1 MTEKEAIAYIE
12 DYSWHTTRMGLV
24 RINELLDKLGNPQL
38 GMKFIHV
45 TGSNGKG
52 STCAMLDSVLRQAGY
67 KTGFYSSPYLQ
78 VFNERVKVNGQNIP
92 GEALARLT
100 EKVKVIADA
109 MENHPS
115 QFEIITT
122 IAMMYFKEMECDIIV
137 LEVGMGGELDATNVI
152 EAPEVAVL
160 TNIGLEHTEYLGD
173 TIEEIARTKSGI
185 IKTGCD
191 CVCYDSVPEAVD
203 TVRQI
208 CRDKKVNFYLAGFDD
223 VKVVDSDIHGQ
234 TFVKDGEE
242 YHIKLLGKH
251 QINNAVVA
259 LEVIKRLICRGWR
272 IGKDDIKEGFEK
284 CSWPA
289 RLEVLSWEPL
299 FILDGGHNPQCAKA
313 LTEALTDLL
322 PGKKV
327 TFLTGVLADKDYRL
341 IVDTIRPF
349 AERFVCVTPVSDRA
363 LAADEYAGY
372 LKSLGESAIYF
383 ETIEEGLNEAM
394 KSDTIVAFGSLYQA
408 GAIRDIFEG
417 GKQNVSE

>member
-24 RINELLDKLGNPQL
+24 RINEMLAKLGNPEKGL
-38 GMKFIHV
+38 KFVHV

-52 STCAMLDSVLRQAGY
+52 STCAMLDSVLRHAGY

-78 VFNERVKVNGQNIP
+78 VFNERVKVDGKKIP
-92 GEALARLT
+92 GEDLARLT
-100 EKVKVIADA
+100 EKVREIADA
-109 MENHPS
+109 MTNHPS
-115 QFEIITT
+115 QFEIITA
-122 IAMMYFKEMECDIIV
+122 IAMLYFKEQACDIIV

-173 TIEEIARTKSGI
+173 TIEEIAKTKSGI

-203 TVRQI
+203 TVKKI
-208 CRDKKVNFYLAGFDD
+208 CNERKVSFTLAGFDD
-223 VKVVDSDIHGQ
+223 IRIVNSDIHGQ

-251 QINNAVVA
+251 QINNATVAIEVVKC
-259 LEVIKRLICRGWR
+259 LVNRGWK
-272 IGKDDIKEGFEK
+272 ISKEDVTEGLAL

-299 FILDGGHNPQCAKA
+299 FILDGGHNPQCAQA
-313 LTEALTDLL
+313 LAEALTDLL

-349 AERFVCVTPVSDRA
+349 AEQFICVTPLSDRA
-363 LAADEYAGY
+363 LAADEYANY
-372 LKSLGESAIYF
+372 LKSLGEKAIYF
-383 ETIEEGLNEAM
+383 DTIEKGLNEAL
-394 KSDTIVAFGSLYQA
+394 KSNIVVAFGSLYQA

-417 GKQNVSE
+417 GEHHVSE